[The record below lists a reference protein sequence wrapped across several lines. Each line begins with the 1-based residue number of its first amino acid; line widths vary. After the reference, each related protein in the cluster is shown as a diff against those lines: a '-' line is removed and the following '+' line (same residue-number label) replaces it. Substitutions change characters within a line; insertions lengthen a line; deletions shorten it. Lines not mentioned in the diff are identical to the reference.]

1 MIRPLSLIA
10 PLTVAAW
17 LAGASLAAA
26 SPGLKLDFGCYRSG
40 QQGTAMVTDF
50 DPNSDVDVLVSG
62 ASIGK
67 SQTDDQGDFSVDF
80 QAPRLRNGAK
90 RLRARVTAQDP
101 QGLIAE
107 DVFDIVPLTLSMKPA
122 APAWNRKVTFAMSG
136 FVERSSLYEHITR
149 NGKLVTTKVFGTPR
163 APCGS
168 LTRVATALP
177 LKKPAPGTYGLQFD
191 FDAGYS
197 KSASPAV
204 RTTVR
209 VPG

>member
-1 MIRPLSLIA
+1 MIRPRLLLA
-10 PLTVAAW
+10 PAVAAW
-17 LAGASLAAA
+17 LLLATAASA
-26 SPGLKLDFGCYRSG
+26 SPGLKLDFDCYRSG
-40 QQGTAMVTDF
+40 QQGTATVTDF
-50 DPNSDVDVLVSG
+50 DPGSEVDVLVSG
-62 ASIGK
+62 SSIGK

-107 DVFDIVPLTLSMKPA
+107 DVFEIVPLTFSIKPA

-136 FVERSSLYEHITR
+136 FVERSSLYEHVTR

-177 LKKPAPGTYGLQFD
+177 LNKPQPGRYGLQFD

-204 RTTVR
+204 RATVR